1 MPRTSPRYPRSGIL
15 PLGAVV
21 ALVWVAGCS
30 PPSTEQLRQEVLKA
44 DPDFSIAL
52 EKYRSMNNRIATY
65 QRELELKRSTIER
78 QIAQLRQELEHTAET
93 VKKKTAETRARI
105 KPDQERLELALS
117 MANEQLGL
125 KRVQQ
130 AAISRSM
137 AKLRKTLANPKGTW
151 SAEERANYQRQVDD
165 MGRDLVRLDQELK
178 ALNEHIR
185 LLKIK
190 LLLIK
195 N

>member
-1 MPRTSPRYPRSGIL
+1 MRGIL
-15 PLGAVV
+15 LILGLSFA
-21 ALVWVAGCS
+21 WFTRGCE
-30 PPSTEQLRQEVLKA
+30 PVDQQKLTKEVLKA
-44 DPDFSIAL
+44 DPDFASTL
-52 EKYRSMNNRIATY
+52 DKYRSMNNRIATY
-65 QRELELKRSTIER
+65 QRELELKRSTVER
-78 QIAQLRQELEHTAET
+78 QIAQLRQELEHTVEA
-93 VKKKTAETRARI
+93 VKKKTAEAKARI

-137 AKLRKTLANPKGTW
+137 AKLRKTLANPKGIW
-151 SAEERANYQRQVDD
+151 SAEERAEHQRHIDEMVSD
-165 MGRDLVRLDQELK
+165 RARLHQELT